1 MSADVHDWTVE
12 VALAVPEPLEPAAER
27 ADRGSMVGAPAV
39 DLIAYGRIL
48 AAEHPYGSQER
59 ELLTALAEA
68 LAARQPVEILAQMG
82 RLQAKERTARE
93 RIEVLE
99 RGRLVSTAAHLR
111 TLPPGTVLRADADD
125 LEVWHCLAEG
135 WTRAGRQGCFPNALV
150 PLPAHII
157 YEPPALAEVD
167 HG

>member
-1 MSADVHDWTVE
+1 MSDVVHDWTVE
-12 VALAVPEPLEPAAER
+12 VALAEPGPLEPAAER

-93 RIEVLE
+93 RVEVLE
-99 RGRLVSTAAHLR
+99 RK
-111 TLPPGTVLRADADD
+111 
-125 LEVWHCLAEG
+125 LAE
-135 WTRAGRQGCFPNALV
+135 ALSLI
-150 PLPAHII
+150 PST
-157 YEPPALAEVD
+157 EPTALAAD
-167 HG
+167 TKDAS